1 MNSAGIVALVA
12 VLALATAFG
21 LWRRRVDG
29 KFNETKA
36 TSVAKEQHLTAGQLG
51 QPLGDV
57 ATLVEFSSAFCA
69 PCRATRKVLD
79 RVVDDVHGIALIEI
93 DAEQRLDLTRQFGVM
108 RTPTVLILD
117 SEGVVRHRAAGQPR
131 YADVVGALGA
141 VVPGASSTS

>member
-51 QPLGDV
+51 QPLGDL

-108 RTPTVLILD
+108 RTPTV
-117 SEGVVRHRAAGQPR
+117 
-131 YADVVGALGA
+131 
-141 VVPGASSTS
+141 

>member
-1 MNSAGIVALVA
+1 MTSAGIVAVVA

-29 KFNETKA
+29 KFSA
-36 TSVAKEQHLTAGQLG
+36 TGSTAQATEPQLTAQQLG
-51 QPLGDV
+51 EPLGDV

-69 PCRATRKVLD
+69 PCRATRKILD
-79 RVVDDVHGIALIEI
+79 RVVDDIGGVALVEI
-93 DAEQRLDLTRQFGVM
+93 DAEQRLELTRQFGVM

-117 SEGVVRHRAAGQPR
+117 SDGFVRHRAAGQPR

-141 VVPGASSTS
+141 VVPGVG